1 MAYYNEKA
9 EVMRMKKG
17 KEDDR
22 DKTDCGGPAEWYV
35 G

>member
-22 DKTDCGGPAEWYV
+22 DKTDYGFHMLTNMN
-35 G
+35 